1 MHLANFKNINPE
13 TVGKLYQKHIK
24 KFHILNQAKNQSS
37 KTNMI

>member
-13 TVGKLYQKHIK
+13 TVGKLNQKHIK
-24 KFHILNQAKNQSS
+24 KVSYIKPSKNQSS